1 MIKLLPVVIILFTGL
16 YVMKKQNKN
25 IRNNNPLNIKESA
38 DWNGESLLN
47 LDKTFEEFKAPEYGF
62 RAGYIILL
70 QYLERGDNTIE
81 SIISKWAP
89 INADGNH
96 TNQYIDY
103 VAHADRMQLPKTEL
117 ITPAMLPE
125 LMLYMA
131 KFEGDNIGYFT
142 IEQARK
148 GAELAHKEDF
158 VVARLNRLGEPLT
171 YA

>member
-1 MIKLLPVVIILFTGL
+1 MNRP
-16 YVMKKQNKN
+16 NKN
-25 IRNNNPLNIKESA
+25 VRNNNPLNIKESA
-38 DWNGESLLN
+38 DWNGERLLN
-47 LDKTFEEFKAPEYGF
+47 LDKTFEEYKSPEYGF

-96 TNQYIDY
+96 TNEYIDY

-117 ITPAMLPE
+117 VTPAMLPE

-142 IEQARK
+142 IEQAKK
-148 GAELAHKEDF
+148 GAELAQQEDF
-158 VVARLNRLGEPLT
+158 VIARLNRLGEPVA